1 MQSMLQKILKK
12 FYKISQKLTK
22 DEDMVIKKEG
32 ADILLALHRSDDK
45 TINIDKL
52 NNNTIE
58 ELNLGGLVRFP
69 IPAKIELTYGG
80 AIVAEILDRV
90 KDSIEWEDDFKWI
103 SSEIIAMIAAAKLN
117 KDKVTDISYE
127 ALKKRAFAN
136 DKKELTNE
144 AKDIYEAYK
153 IVKPEIVIDAKLAEY
168 IRKSPM
174 GPTDAHY
181 LPIEGNNK
189 DLLEAMRIIAYS
201 IPNGDF
207 YTFSGIGQAIK
218 ETLKYAGYLNE
229 GSVLDISI
237 LENIAAVADGEELE
251 LDRLIE
257 LETLG
262 YIEDTDKLTKGGEL
276 ALEVYRLLNC
286 DIDERLKSFAISKEE
301 VETLKTI
308 QKIWDEKTSSNPEEV
323 PTLEEIKRELVDRKV
338 AEYKKLIE
346 KYGRR
351 LDEMPKKKQ
360 EIAKKFADAKD
371 MQKWFDDNF
380 DIKEYLYALEAFD
393 LIKEGIS
400 DNGKAV
406 YFVTDSG
413 KKVIEDQSD
422 ERAIHSWSVKT
433 LSGANR
439 EYSVPNR
446 EWIISAR
453 EERVLGNFEA
463 SKSGLLYEELA
474 NGKKL
479 PYMTKWEM
487 EIFKMIP
494 DRGISCKDVLSQKDE
509 EEKVRIYEALDKLEA
524 RGFIEILAD
533 GHIIETEYGKEMDDA
548 MSGVPSGFGAPINPT
563 IYRVVKAIADV
574 GSMYVKEKKIR
585 ILPKN
590 IKEAIKRS
598 GLEPSVFNKAYIAA
612 REAKYL
618 GKNSVNESGIK
629 MLDAVEKMNN

>member
-52 NNNTIE
+52 NNTTIE